1 MERKNAGI
9 GDVIN
14 AVELASEKELEEL
27 ALIRESVDGLKGSL
41 VASGADVPRSVAANI
56 REANKPARQ
65 GSSAKADAGEIAQAM
80 KKLNLGEN
88 TATTAKV
95 KASKTKVDSSVDER
109 LAGLPQASKRRRE
122 HTEQTL
128 TPVQMAE
135 AANNARKVFSK
146 TAGGDGSKSST
157 PTRDARGRFIGGKGS
172 KAASD
177 AAEAKRVEKARHL
190 NEQEEQED
198 RESFLKKLTNAVGEL
213 EDPSETRAVDAAGYA
228 IGGPLWAIG
237 KELGGITKEVGGTV
251 NNARKSMAEVF
262 KGNAD
267 KKERRGFFGRKST
280 NSADVVQLNTQ
291 KRTVQELEDQTD
303 AIKEGDQKIIDRLD
317 KIAGNTS
324 KKGGGI
330 FSKLFSM
337 FGKGGKGLVTLLGGL
352 LAGRLLGKVL
362 GGKLGKSAIG
372 KVGAMALGGFGLNKI
387 TRSLFGAGKGGGTAL
402 ADGGGALA
410 AKGVGRL
417 GMKAL
422 GKGLL
427 RAIPIVGALAGGIYD
442 GVSGWNDTDGQRK
455 AFGLADGQDPTT
467 QQKTAYTLANILD
480 MGGLVSGL
488 SGAIG
493 GALKSMGF
501 DALGNMLQSFSTD
514 SIAQAI
520 DETLTSVGNNISN
533 LGNTIT
539 STFDNYTAKIGETV
553 SGWFGSIK
561 KELTD
566 KLDSVVNFFTVENLK
581 NVFEGAVKSIIDFIK
596 NPVDH
601 ITNGVKQAYGKVE
614 DTFTN
619 LYDSAGETLSD
630 LKNGVVDLF
639 KKGGEVIDTGRKN
652 IVTGTDKLLTKAV
665 DTAKPALE
673 KAEEAIKSISDSDVV
688 KTASNGAKY
697 LEESVGKTSV
707 AVANTARSAASNIT
721 GTDKSDLQ
729 KAADTYN
736 NGNLNVK
743 ESNPD
748 SVGSEK
754 LKEMEPLF
762 KSLERQYGLPEGA
775 LYSIAATESK
785 GKVNAESPTGAKGLF
800 QFTSIARED
809 VGMSEKDAWDPEKS
823 AVGAAQL
830 LSKYLKQANG
840 DWNEAVTAYN
850 AGFGTINKWKNG
862 ERDLT
867 KENKEYAIK
876 VNTHRARYLGGE
888 AYTPGAGS
896 NAGNVSSANH
906 MGLPANAK
914 IDEATGLAFT
924 PGESPFTKGG
934 LVDKIGEKVGVN
946 NLVDKF
952 MNGRGMR
959 EQVVEGTLA
968 ERAYGQGV
976 PLSMGVAV
984 PDAPANTPVSD
995 LQQPTA
1001 RMPMEGRTISDFGGS
1016 GVKPTMQLADNTVS
1030 LDSEAKRIFARM
1042 AAILDRIEGHTKDAA
1057 NKKEGAVQASTPQP
1071 GVTQTVPLSIND
1083 PLMNDYARVD

>member
-65 GSSAKADAGEIAQAM
+65 DSSAKADAGEIAQAM

-109 LAGLPQASKRRRE
+109 QAGLPQASKRRRE

-352 LAGRLLGKVL
+352 LGGRLLGKVL

-387 TRSLFGAGKGGGTAL
+387 TRSLFGAGKGGGAAL

-493 GALKSMGF
+493 SALKSMGF

-566 KLDSVVNFFTVENLK
+566 KLDSVVNFFTVENIK
-581 NVFEGAVKSIIDFIK
+581 KVFEDAFNKILDFVK
-596 NPVDH
+596 NPIDH
-601 ITNGVKQAYGKVE
+601 ITNKANEYIDSAKNGLSDVGTNISDGVKSAYKWVFGDDKTQGVIEKGVE
-614 DTFTN
+614 STKN
-619 LYDSAGETLSD
+619 VAQSAGKELS
-630 LKNGVVDLF
+630 KA
-639 KKGGEVIDTGRKN
+639 ID
-652 IVTGTDKLLTKAV
+652 
-665 DTAKPALE
+665 
-673 KAEEAIKSISDSDVV
+673 SISNSNVV
-688 KTASNGAKY
+688 KTAEN
-697 LEESVGKTSV
+697 SVNKLQNSIADTANSV
-707 AVANTARSAASNIT
+707 TNTARAAGTSDSAYDVDKKRFNGGQDARLPKLNNAGQQWLADNADYFSQLEKKYGLESGVLSAVSAAESSGGQRIGNPR
-721 GTDKSDLQ
+721 DK
-729 KAADTYN
+729 
-736 NGNLNVK
+736 NGNVL
-743 ESNPD
+743 SSALGPFQI
-748 SVGSEK
+748 
-754 LKEMEPLF
+754 LKGTRADL
-762 KSLERQYGLPEGA
+762 GLSDADA
-775 LYSIAATESK
+775 LDT
-785 GKVNAESPTGAKGLF
+785 T
-800 QFTSIARED
+800 
-809 VGMSEKDAWDPEKS
+809 KS
-823 AVGAAQL
+823 ADAA
-830 LSKYLKQANG
+830 
-840 DWNEAVTAYN
+840 
-850 AGFGTINKWKNG
+850 
-862 ERDLT
+862 
-867 KENKEYAIK
+867 
-876 VNTHRARYLGGE
+876 ARYLSMLKKRYNGDQGKAIAAYHAGMGNIDKGQVVNGTGE
-888 AYTPGAGS
+888 YVTRVRGYQEQINNGAVFGS
-896 NAGNVSSANH
+896 TVDNSKPVNASLPAN
-906 MGLPANAK
+906 GLPANAK

-976 PLSMGVAV
+976 PLSMGVTV

-1057 NKKEGAVQASTPQP
+1057 NKKEGAVQVSTPQP